1 MPCNPWIKQL
11 AKDRTFVDVGGLW
24 NTVNERVTIAA
35 KAGAAQVTMIDGM
48 DPEDPWWQ
56 KFYERCR
63 TEGVVCNRSLVA
75 NVDEPD
81 FPVKAGNYDIVHCS
95 GIIYH

>member
-48 DPEDPWWQ
+48 DP
-56 KFYERCR
+56 
-63 TEGVVCNRSLVA
+63 
-75 NVDEPD
+75 
-81 FPVKAGNYDIVHCS
+81 
-95 GIIYH
+95 